1 LQNLSTSQSVSSSV
15 FEFTHEH
22 GHRYHRKPDAL
33 LPNDEAEQDRLGLQH
48 YIFRIL
54 LDEGLTHTVLPHDRS
69 LEIVDI
75 GCGTGIWAIEMRD
88 DFPNA
93 SIRGIE

>member
-1 LQNLSTSQSVSSSV
+1 MQSLNSSQSVSSSV
-15 FEFTHEH
+15 FEFIHEH

-33 LPNDEAEQDRLGLQH
+33 LPNDEAEQDRLDLQH
-48 YIFRIL
+48 HIFRML
-54 LDEGLTHTVLPHDRS
+54 LDGGLTHTALADDKA

-75 GCGTGIWAIEMRD
+75 GCGTGIWAIEMGD
-88 DFPNA
+88 DFPNF